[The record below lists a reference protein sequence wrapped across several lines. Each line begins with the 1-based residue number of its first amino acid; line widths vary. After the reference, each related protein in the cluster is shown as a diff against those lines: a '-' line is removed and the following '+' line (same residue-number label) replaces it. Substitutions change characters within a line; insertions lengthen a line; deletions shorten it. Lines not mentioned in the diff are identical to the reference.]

1 MTKKELREYLG
12 IVVDM
17 EKNIFLQKDLINHF
31 DRELAA
37 IKNENLKFPDKP
49 SPPEKITVRDFIL
62 TAILLA
68 LGCIGIFIAAAFVI
82 VIISGFLAE
91 LNNESISQYNEH
103 NWLWLL
109 AVILPILWVAKLL
122 IGEHKFTKERE
133 AKYQENLK
141 QYQQKSAEIGERL
154 RRNSIKTTFIQKER
168 TKAEIALDASTQRL
182 QKIYDKNIIF
192 PKYRNLVMVCSIY
205 EYICAG
211 RCDKLEGHDGAYNIL
226 ETEIRLDRI
235 ITELIHIVYEL
246 SSIRQNQYTLYS
258 AIQDSNRQSARLLD
272 SSERMASSL
281 EGFHGEVVELNKRIA
296 SMQKTSELTAYCSE
310 RTQKELAYMNRM
322 NYLSGRND
330 NVFWNVPP
338 TWSTGLAFL

>member
-31 DRELAA
+31 DRELAKLKIPETFVEPDQPIYKAQEQPNLILSA
-37 IKNENLKFPDKP
+37 IY
-49 SPPEKITVRDFIL
+49 IIL
-62 TAILLA
+62 GCVGLFFVAGIAAIL
-68 LGCIGIFIAAAFVI
+68 IEN
-82 VIISGFLAE
+82 FLAA
-91 LNNESISQYNEH
+91 LFNNDFEQYDWLMISALIVPIVWALIKIRNIKAKFEQKR
-103 NWLWLL
+103 L
-109 AVILPILWVAKLL
+109 ADDEYMQKL
-122 IGEHKFTKERE
+122 
-133 AKYQENLK
+133 Y
-141 QYQQKSAEIGERL
+141 QYQQEMADIEAKQQQDAEQR
-154 RRNSIKTTFIQKER
+154 SIKTALIQKER
-168 TKAEIALDASTQRL
+168 VEAEIMLDASTQRL

-192 PKYRNLVMVCSIY
+192 PKYRNLVMTCSIY

-211 RCDKLEGHDGAYNIL
+211 RCDNLEGHEGAYNIL
-226 ETEIRLDRI
+226 ELEIRLDRI
-235 ITELIHIVYEL
+235 ITELNRIVDHL
-246 SSIRQNQYTLYS
+246 SAIQKNQYTLYS
-258 AIQDSNRQSARLLD
+258 AIQDSNRRSAQLLD

-296 SMQKTSELTAYCSE
+296 SMQKASELTAYCSE

-338 TWSTGLAFL
+338 T